1 MSHDERFASLDLIA
15 QAELVRR
22 GEVSPPELV
31 DAAIDRIEA
40 LDPQLNAVV
49 ATVYDAAR
57 AEAAAAAGRSRDDR
71 ARGAADARPLAGT
84 PFLVKD
90 LGAAMAGV
98 PETMGSRALRTNI
111 PREDSRLVRAYREAG
126 LIILGRTNTPE
137 FGNHSTTEPELFGPT
152 RNPWDPSLTVGGS
165 SGGSAAAVAAG
176 MVAAAHGGDGAGSLR
191 IPASCCGVFG
201 LKPSRG
207 RVSRAPAGE
216 EVGGLTTRH
225 AITRSVRDSAALLD
239 VAAAPVPGDPYRAPT
254 PERPFLAE
262 VGRDPGRL
270 RVGWSAQPP
279 LDVEVDAECIDAV
292 KDAAALLA
300 SLGHDVEEAAPTF
313 DASVLVGPLATI
325 WSVGNLVDVEF
336 CERVLGRP
344 PRDDELELST
354 RELAAYGRTRSALDV
369 VDAVA
374 AFGTATRQFAGFFET
389 YDLWLTPTLARRP
402 EPLGVLNQA
411 AGSALAW
418 QRFDDAF
425 NPWNPIANISG
436 QPAMSVPLH
445 WTADGIPIGVLFTG
459 RWGEEGLL
467 LRLAG
472 QLEAERPWAGRRP
485 PIHALASSV
494 AAGSAAPGSVASGSV
509 G

>member
-1 MSHDERFASLDLIA
+1 MSVDEHLASLDLIG
-15 QAELVRR
+15 QGELIRR
-22 GEVSPPELV
+22 GEVSPVELV

-40 LDPQLNAVV
+40 LNPHLNAVV

-57 AEAAAAAGRSRDDR
+57 REAEAATKSATGGTAVENDPS
-71 ARGAADARPLAGT
+71 RPLAGT

-98 PETMGSRALRTNI
+98 PETMGSRALRTHV
-111 PREDSRLVRAYREAG
+111 PRTDSRLVRAYRDAG

-165 SGGSAAAVAAG
+165 SGGSAAAVASG

-239 VAAAPVPGDPYRAPT
+239 VSSAPVPGDPYRAPA
-254 PERPFLAE
+254 PERPFLEE
-262 VGRDPGRL
+262 VGREPGRL
-270 RVGWSAQPP
+270 RIGWSSRPP
-279 LDVEVDAECIDAV
+279 LDVAVDGDCIAAV
-292 KDAAALLA
+292 EGAAALLA
-300 SLGHDVEEAAPTF
+300 SLGHEVVEASPTF
-313 DASVLVGPLATI
+313 DSSVLIEPLATI
-325 WSVGNLVDVEF
+325 WSVGNLVDAQL
-336 CERVLGRP
+336 CEQVLGRP

-354 RELAAYGRTRSALDV
+354 RELVDHGRTLSALDIV
-369 VDAVA
+369 NAVA
-374 AFGTATRQFAGFFET
+374 AFGTATRQFAAFFET
-389 YDLWLTPTLARRP
+389 HDVWLTPTLARRP
-402 EPLGVLNQA
+402 EPLGVLNRA
-411 AGSALAW
+411 AGSAVAW

-436 QPAMSVPLH
+436 QPAMSMPLH
-445 WTADGIPIGVLFTG
+445 WTADGIPIGVLVTA
-459 RWGEEGLL
+459 RWGEEALL
-467 LRLAG
+467 VRLAA
-472 QLEAERPWAGRRP
+472 QLEAARPWADRRP
-485 PIHALASSV
+485 PIHALAS
-494 AAGSAAPGSVASGSV
+494 AAAPASAAAATPVA
-509 G
+509 